1 MSAQS
6 SYSNE
11 VAQDIDNVRFNQQ
24 FFQTKRGFFNHPV
37 NPFPRTGLNAHIA
50 QPQSISVA
58 PEDVVVTACCNQ
70 ATSTVVGGKKLNTPL
85 ENGTHFWNEIST
97 TGVKRVKK
105 ITDRIGLDQTE
116 NGL

>member
-1 MSAQS
+1 MSAES

-11 VAQDIDNVRFNQQ
+11 IAKDIDNVRFNQQ

-50 QPQSISVA
+50 DPKSINVA
-58 PEDVVVTACCNQ
+58 PEDVIETSCCNK
-70 ATSTVVGGKKLNTPL
+70 ATATVVNGRKLHTPL
-85 ENGTHFWNEIST
+85 ENATYFWSEINT
-97 TGVKRVKK
+97 TGVQRTKR
-105 ITDRIGLDQTE
+105 ITDRIGLDQSE